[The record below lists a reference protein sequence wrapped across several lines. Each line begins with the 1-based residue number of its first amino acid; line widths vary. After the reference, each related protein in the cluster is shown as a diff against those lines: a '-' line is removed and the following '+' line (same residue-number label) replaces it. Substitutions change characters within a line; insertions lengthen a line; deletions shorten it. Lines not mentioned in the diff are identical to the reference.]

1 MRLSGKTGGLFAWLS
16 GSRRE
21 AARLDR
27 DARTIIETARAVS
40 RSERLRDIAIQV
52 GNALRTAHARGG
64 GDPAR
69 YAPLIDHFRTQH
81 REARRRRD
89 DGALTALTLVI
100 IYLRAEKIGPDA
112 DPARASIDSFV
123 SEWEHVLTDPP
134 ESRPAQ

>member
-1 MRLSGKTGGLFAWLS
+1 MRLSGKTGGLFAWLF

-21 AARLDR
+21 AARLNR
-27 DARTIIETARAVS
+27 DARTIIETARIVTS
-40 RSERLRDIAIQV
+40 NEGIREI
-52 GNALRTAHARGG
+52 ALRVGDALDTAHARGG

-69 YAPLIDHFRTQH
+69 YAPLIGHFRTQH

-89 DGALTALTLVI
+89 DGALTAMTLVI

-112 DPARASIDSFV
+112 DPARTEIDSFV
-123 SEWEHVLTDPP
+123 AQWRHASTAST

>member
-1 MRLSGKTGGLFAWLS
+1 MLAWLS

-21 AARLDR
+21 AARLNR
-27 DARTIIETARAVS
+27 DAAKIIETARAVTS
-40 RSERLRDIAIQV
+40 NERLREV
-52 GNALRTAHARGG
+52 ALRVGEALDAAHARGG

-69 YAPLIDHFRTQH
+69 YAPIIGHFRTQH

-112 DPARASIDSFV
+112 DPARAEIDSFV
-123 SEWEHVLTDPP
+123 AQWRHAPTAST
-134 ESRPAQ
+134 ESRPGQ